1 MQGEAQSQNTD
12 LKGESILISMNSLGQ
27 VGLQPQILVCQN
39 RTCRKAGA
47 TRVLQAFQQLTPED
61 ISVVGCGC
69 LGHCGSGPM
78 ALVLPEEVWYDHVQP
93 EAIVDILQRH

>member
-1 MQGEAQSQNTD
+1 MLSKD
-12 LKGESILISMNSLGQ
+12 KSCLGS
-27 VGLQPQILVCQN
+27 PQILVCQN

-47 TRVLQAFQQLTPED
+47 NKVLKAFEQSAPQGIE
-61 ISVVGCGC
+61 IVGSGC

-93 EAIVDILQRH
+93 GTVGDIIRRH